1 MSESVKHRVPPYR
14 RPLVVGGVLLILT
27 AVIAITVL
35 IFKNTLGAE
44 DKASNSPTTSTTPTQ
59 PSNQGDA
66 NSEENNEPPLEN
78 KAPQYEGE
86 DPNQLDS
93 LTGVITYADIDTENQ
108 VLHSA
113 VSINQYLETD
123 GQCVFNLKR
132 NDAIIRTASAVAT
145 ADVTTSVCGPFSISV
160 ADLDPGFYQIEIIM
174 TDANRR
180 GIINSEVNI

>member
-14 RPLVVGGVLLILT
+14 RPLIVGGVLLIL
-27 AVIAITVL
+27 AIVIAVTVL
-35 IFKNTLGAE
+35 IFKNTLGVE
-44 DKASNSPTTSTTPTQ
+44 EKTPNSPTDSAISQQ
-59 PSNQGDA
+59 PSSPDNPKP
-66 NSEENNEPPLEN
+66 EEEEPPLEE
-78 KAPQYEGE
+78 KAPPYEGE

-93 LTGVITYADIDTENQ
+93 LTGVITYADIDAENQ

-132 NDAIIRTASAVAT
+132 GDAIIRTASAVAT

-160 ADLDPGFYQIEIIM
+160 AGLEPGLYQIEIIM

>member
-1 MSESVKHRVPPYR
+1 MSESAKHRVPPYR
-14 RPLVVGGVLLILT
+14 RPLIVGGVLLIL
-27 AVIAITVL
+27 AVVIVITIL

-44 DKASNSPTTSTTPTQ
+44 EKPANPANNPTTSQ
-59 PSNQGDA
+59 PSSSQGD
-66 NSEENNEPPLEN
+66 SEPSTKEPPLEN
-78 KAPQYEGE
+78 KAPQYEGG
-86 DPNQLDS
+86 DPNELDS
-93 LTGVITYADIDTENQ
+93 LTGVITYADIDAENQ

-113 VSINQYLETD
+113 VSINQYLEAD

-132 NDAIIRTASAVAT
+132 NDAIVRTASAVAT

-160 ADLDPGFYQIEIIM
+160 AGLDPGLYQIEIIM